1 MLRRTAVG
9 MTQGIELASHLLAES
24 PFIERAPSQPP
35 GFERNIGHGK
45 VFLQAA
51 DQGLTRLIR
60 PACCSQGGGQAMH
73 LGADVVVFLAKA
85 DQFGKLLFKQA
96 NLVAQGM
103 ELALGERDGLAP
115 MLRMR
120 HRELGEELVVL
131 SEKIRV
137 VAQIARNVIGIHVHL
152 SGQA

>member
-1 MLRRTAVG
+1 
-9 MTQGIELASHLLAES
+9 
-24 PFIERAPSQPP
+24 
-35 GFERNIGHGK
+35 
-45 VFLQAA
+45 
-51 DQGLTRLIR
+51 
-60 PACCSQGGGQAMH
+60 
-73 LGADVVVFLAKA
+73 
-85 DQFGKLLFKQA
+85 
-96 NLVAQGM
+96 M

-131 SEKIRV
+131 SKKIRV